1 VQRHQPTAA
10 ESTGEHIATIQT
22 TSPLTRFRLREAD
35 RDRLIKCL
43 CALALAIAIA
53 LYVVAYSSLSIAAYR
68 TGHTLFD
75 LALFEQSFWNAAR
88 GTLFSV
94 SLEVTRPDLV
104 AQMSH
109 FGRHFSPIFFLLLP
123 FYALH
128 QQPST
133 LLVLQSVALGGA
145 AIPLYLFGRHRL
157 GSSPLALVFALLYL
171 ANPAIHDVNTVNEF
185 HELAFVVPLIFF
197 AFYAIET
204 ERWMLYGIAVLGML
218 MVKEDVALEV
228 IALGLYVALI
238 ARRRRIGVV
247 TMLAGGIWFVLAVL
261 VIIPVFRG
269 PNGPIPFLG
278 YDYLG
283 HGIGGIASG
292 VFTRPA
298 ALWHVVTAAPKLRY
312 LFWLGIPV
320 AFLALVAPEVL
331 AVAAPPLLIV
341 LASTFPLTYAIYAQY
356 VAPIVPVVFIAAV
369 IGLNRAQRLI
379 ARLDLARSARLAITS
394 ALLLALF
401 AGTLFA
407 QLQLHKFPT
416 HLIYPTTPDPQ
427 VAAALS
433 IIDALPPTAS
443 IVSEDHRW
451 LAHLANRR
459 HLYVLSAHSPQAD
472 YILTNGIAMK
482 PITNYTEQDRTAAIE
497 RIRASGDYERFECEG
512 GFVLYATKGAIEG
525 DEPHFSCIVH
535 DTRTDVAAAGQ

>member
-1 VQRHQPTAA
+1 LNRQLSTSIEYAGEQIVAGPS
-10 ESTGEHIATIQT
+10 ESRWT
-22 TSPLTRFRLREAD
+22 RLRSGD
-35 RDRLIKCL
+35 GKCRRSIEWL
-43 CALALAIAIA
+43 CALALIIAVTLYAI
-53 LYVVAYSSLSIAAYR
+53 AYSSLSIAAYR

-109 FGRHFSPIFFLLLP
+109 FGRHFSPIFFLLLL

-133 LLVLQSVALGGA
+133 LLVLQSLALGAA
-145 AIPLYLFGRHRL
+145 AIPLYLFARHRL

-171 ANPAIHDVNTVNEF
+171 ASPAIHDVNTVNEF
-185 HELAFVVPLIFF
+185 HELAFVVPLIFL

-204 ERWMLYGIAVLGML
+204 ERWALYAFAVFGML
-218 MVKEDVALEV
+218 AVKEDVALEV
-228 IALGLYVALI
+228 IALGLYATII
-238 ARRRRIGVV
+238 ARRRRIGVM
-247 TMLAGGIWFVLAVL
+247 TMLTAAVWFVLAVL
-261 VIIPVFRG
+261 VVIPAFRG

-283 HGIGGIASG
+283 HGIVGIASG
-292 VFTRPA
+292 VFTKPV

-312 LFWLGIPV
+312 LFWLLIPV
-320 AFLALVAPEVL
+320 AFLALLAPEVL

-356 VAPIVPVVFIAAV
+356 VAPIVPLVFLAAV
-369 IGLNRAQRLI
+369 IGFARVRRFST
-379 ARLDLARSARLAITS
+379 RLDLARSARLTTTV
-394 ALLLALF
+394 ALLLALI

-407 QLQLHKFPT
+407 QLQLHKFPA

-427 VAAALS
+427 VAAALTLVDS
-433 IIDALPPTAS
+433 LPPSAS
-443 IVSEDHRW
+443 VVSEDHRW
-451 LAHLANRR
+451 LAHLANRPY
-459 HLYVLSAHSPQAD
+459 LYVLSAHSPQAD
-472 YILTNGIAMK
+472 YILTNGTAMK
-482 PITNYTEQDRTAAIE
+482 PVTNYLQADRTAAIE
-497 RIRASGDYERFECEG
+497 RIKASGQYLTFDCDG
-512 GFVLYATKGAIEG
+512 GFVLYAKKGAYVR
-525 DEPHFSCIVH
+525 DRPHFACMVH
-535 DTRTDVAAAGQ
+535 DA

>member
-1 VQRHQPTAA
+1 MLVA
-10 ESTGEHIATIQT
+10 GV
-22 TSPLTRFRLREAD
+22 
-35 RDRLIKCL
+35 
-43 CALALAIAIA
+43 A
-53 LYVVAYSSLSIAAYR
+53 LYVIAYSSLLIAAYR

-75 LALFEQSFWNAAR
+75 LALFEQSFWNAAH

-109 FGRHFSPIFFLLLP
+109 FGRHFSPIFFVLLP
-123 FYALH
+123 FYMLH

-133 LLVLQSVALGGA
+133 LLVLQSLALGGA
-145 AIPLYLFGRHRL
+145 AIPLYLFARHRL
-157 GSSPLALVFALLYL
+157 GSSSLALVFALLYL

-185 HELAFVVPLIFF
+185 HELAFVVPLIFL
-197 AFYAIET
+197 AFYAIES
-204 ERWMLYGIAVLGML
+204 ERWTLYALAVAGML

-238 ARRRRIGVV
+238 ARRRRIGAI

-283 HGIGGIASG
+283 HGIVGIASG
-292 VFTRPA
+292 VFAKPG

-320 AFLALVAPEVL
+320 AFLALLAPEAL

-369 IGLNRAQRLI
+369 IGLHRAQRLI
-379 ARLDLARSARLAITS
+379 TRLDLARTVRLATTS
-394 ALLLALF
+394 VLLLALI

-407 QLQLHKFPT
+407 QFQLHKFPT
-416 HLIYPTTPDPQ
+416 HLIYPTAPDPQ
-427 VAAALS
+427 VVAALR
-433 IIDALPPTAS
+433 IIDALPADAS
-443 IVSEDHRW
+443 VVSEDHRW
-451 LAHLANRR
+451 LAHLANRP
-459 HLYVLSAHSPQAD
+459 HLYVLSAHSPAAD
-472 YILTNGIAMK
+472 YILTNRSAMK
-482 PITNYTEQDRTAAIE
+482 PITNYTAKDRAAAIE
-497 RIRASGDYERFECEG
+497 RIRAGGEYVRLECEG
-512 GFVLYATKGAIEG
+512 GFVLYAKKRVVER
-525 DEPHFSCIVH
+525 DRPHFSCITR
-535 DTRTDVAAAGQ
+535 DTRTDVAAIGQ

>member
-1 VQRHQPTAA
+1 M
-10 ESTGEHIATIQT
+10 
-22 TSPLTRFRLREAD
+22 
-35 RDRLIKCL
+35 DRLSTSLDYAEGARVEAKRGSRRARLQHGSRERRRLIEWL
-43 CALALAIAIA
+43 CALALVVAVA
-53 LYVVAYSSLSIAAYR
+53 LYAIAYSSLSIAAYR

-123 FYALH
+123 FYMVH

-133 LLVLQSVALGGA
+133 LLVLQSLALGGA
-145 AIPLYLFGRHRL
+145 AIPLYLFARHRL
-157 GSSPLALVFALLYL
+157 GSSPLALVFSLLYL

-185 HELAFVVPLIFF
+185 HELAFVVPLIFL

-204 ERWMLYGIAVLGML
+204 DRWALYGFAVLGML

-228 IALGLYVALI
+228 IALGLYVAI
-238 ARRRRIGVV
+238 FARRRRIGLI
-247 TMLAGGIWFVLAVL
+247 TMLAGAIWFVLAVL
-261 VIIPVFRG
+261 VVIPAFRG

-283 HGIGGIASG
+283 HGIGGIAGG
-292 VFTRPA
+292 VFTRPS

-320 AFLALVAPEVL
+320 AFLALLAPEVL

-341 LASTFPLTYAIYAQY
+341 LASTFPLTYAIFAQY

-369 IGLNRAQRLI
+369 IGFNRAQHLST
-379 ARLDLARSARLAITS
+379 RLDVARTARIATTS
-394 ALLLALF
+394 ALLLALI

-407 QLQLHKFPT
+407 QIQLHKFPA

-427 VAAALS
+427 VAAALR
-433 IIDALPPTAS
+433 IIDSLPPAAS
-443 IVSEDHRW
+443 VVSEDHRW
-451 LAHLANRR
+451 LAHLANRP
-459 HLYVLSAHSPQAD
+459 HLYVLSAHSPAAD
-472 YILTNGIAMK
+472 YILTNGTALK
-482 PITNYTEQDRTAAIE
+482 PITNYTQADRKAAIE
-497 RIRASGDYERFECEG
+497 RIRASGAYAEYECEG
-512 GFVLYATKGAIEG
+512 GFVLYAKKAVVVRDGTWLGCRRVSE
-525 DEPHFSCIVH
+525 
-535 DTRTDVAAAGQ
+535 